1 MTYRPPLVLRVRNKR
16 LGGPLAIADAPW
28 GSLKGSEH
36 LIVFVHGYNVGQNSA
51 EDVWQRTH
59 KILRERPYAVSATSL
74 LPLLL
79 FYWPGD
85 LRWELLSKLN
95 YFRKVQVAV
104 NAGRLLA
111 DALSPIGTPDK
122 PINVDFVGHSLGC
135 RVVLSAAA
143 ALKATE
149 SVKIRHI
156 VLMAAAVPEGL
167 CEDGAPYG
175 SDFVASQ
182 TATVIYSS
190 SDGVLRKA
198 FPLGQWAARHLI
210 NVPDTD
216 PGINRNAVGYQ
227 GGPATR
233 WSGEKASCGL
243 DHGDYW
249 QDSPNVGKLVP
260 LFSEPKE
267 RQVKAQAKTTVRR
280 TKSRTTRA
288 RRQPSGRRTR

>member
-1 MTYRPPLVLRVRNKR
+1 MIYRPPLVLRVRQNR
-16 LGGPLAIADAPW
+16 RGGPLTIADAPW
-28 GSLKGSEH
+28 GSLKGSTH
-36 LIVFVHGYNVGQNSA
+36 LIIFVHGYNVGQNSA
-51 EDVWQRTH
+51 EDVWVETH
-59 KILRERPYAVSATSL
+59 KILRERPYAVSAARL

-122 PINVDFVGHSLGC
+122 PLNVDLVGHSLGC

-143 ALKATE
+143 ALKDTD
-149 SVKIRHI
+149 SVRIRHI

-167 CEDGAPYG
+167 CEDSAPYG
-175 SDFVASQ
+175 ADHVASQ

-198 FPLGQWAARHLI
+198 FPFGQWAARYLV

-227 GGPATR
+227 GGPVTR
-233 WSGEKASCGL
+233 WNGEKASCGL

-249 QDSPNVGKLVP
+249 QDPGTVGKLVP
-260 LFSEPKE
+260 LFGRPKE
-267 RQVKAQAKTTVRR
+267 RQVKSSGQTT
-280 TKSRTTRA
+280 A
-288 RRQPSGRRTR
+288 RRTRSRTVDARQQPPLRRPR